1 MQITATQL
9 KQQTHLLDRAVVEDI
24 QVTKRNRPFVVIVDA
39 KRYEELIANQEVR
52 RHTITQADTINEPPL
67 HYQKL
72 DPEKHYYRLE
82 PNTTATEFTNPF
94 ADVDDAAAFAREL
107 RESAQR

>member
-39 KRYEELIANQEVR
+39 KRYEELIANQKAPDGR
-52 RHTITQADTINEPPL
+52 MTQAEAINEPPL
-67 HYQKL
+67 KYQKL
-72 DPEKHYYRLE
+72 DPEKHYYHLE
-82 PNTTATEFTNPF
+82 PDAAATEFTNPF

>member
-9 KQQTHLLDRAVVEDI
+9 KQQTHLLDRAVVEEI
-24 QVTKRNRPFVVIVDA
+24 YVTKRNRPFVVIVDA
-39 KRYEELIANQEVR
+39 KRYEELIANQKVPRE
-52 RHTITQADTINEPPL
+52 TTTQADAINEPRL

-82 PNTTATEFTNPF
+82 PDTTATEFTNPF
-94 ADVDDAAAFAREL
+94 ADVDDADTFARKL